1 VDVRRQE
8 AGSKHSNST
17 LGMAKHIVAKDGVK
31 GLYRGFGAS
40 LMTITPSSA
49 LWWGAYGF
57 YSQQIWRALGEEDV
71 VSRGG
76 GGAADVGPSTG
87 TVAGVQIAGGL
98 CAGITSGF
106 LTNPLDVLKT
116 RLQVR

>member
-1 VDVRRQE
+1 
-8 AGSKHSNST
+8 
-17 LGMAKHIVAKDGVK
+17 MAKHIVAKDGVK

-71 VSRGG
+71 VGGGGG
-76 GGAADVGPSTG
+76 GGAAAAAEAAAGPSAG

>member
-1 VDVRRQE
+1 
-8 AGSKHSNST
+8 
-17 LGMAKHIVAKDGVK
+17 MAKHIVAKDGVK

-71 VSRGG
+71 VGGGG
-76 GGAADVGPSTG
+76 GGAAATAAGPSAG

-98 CAGITSGF
+98 CAGITSGI